1 MDKPKKECP
10 ENKVLKKE
18 FNRCVLKKGVNG
30 RKIEKE
36 MGCFEGR
43 IKNPKT
49 ERCVSINGV
58 LGKKISKNKNKE
70 NASAIMIQNAIRQKK
85 AKNEFNTLKMEK
97 LNEEPKPPMPEP
109 EKKKRGRKPKEP
121 MPKPVIDLNIPANI
135 IQNAIRVSQAKMK
148 VAGKLANANA
158 NIIQNAI
165 RQKRAR
171 NEFNTLKN
179 KKSNEEKKENTI
191 ALYTGLI
198 KPDKKQ
204 KQKEKKIVSVPLK
217 ISDNVKDNKLDYN
230 VDNYKTAY
238 EVLGISENSTE
249 DEIRSKYKK
258 LLFNYHPDKCKYE
271 KEECAKMSSFIAN
284 SYEIL
289 KDNDTKKKYDK
300 LILNKDD
307 ITKKKILKG
316 YYVKEM
322 SNVNEMEND
331 EDNNISLE
339 REIVKNLSP
348 LDIKKLKFLNKTLF
362 PILNKNDI
370 EFLKKYEKKNIKE
383 LDILMKNKKFNE
395 REINLLDALKDTY
408 DTRIKVNYKF

>member
-97 LNEEPKPPMPEP
+97 LNEEPKPPMPEPEKKKRGRKPKEPKPPMPEP

-284 SYEIL
+284 SYEI
-289 KDNDTKKKYDK
+289 
-300 LILNKDD
+300 
-307 ITKKKILKG
+307 
-316 YYVKEM
+316 
-322 SNVNEMEND
+322 
-331 EDNNISLE
+331 
-339 REIVKNLSP
+339 
-348 LDIKKLKFLNKTLF
+348 
-362 PILNKNDI
+362 
-370 EFLKKYEKKNIKE
+370 
-383 LDILMKNKKFNE
+383 
-395 REINLLDALKDTY
+395 
-408 DTRIKVNYKF
+408 